1 MANITR
7 LKIKVAPG
15 AKQNR
20 IIGWHGDVLK
30 VRISAQP
37 EKGKANSGVRKLI
50 AEALGVPIR
59 NISVT
64 VGLTS
69 KNKHVVISGL
79 SGSEVKSKIDDNAAD
94 HKKGR

>member
-7 LKIKVAPG
+7 LKVKVAPG
-15 AKQNR
+15 AKQDR

-30 VRISAQP
+30 VRVSDQP

-50 AEALGVPIR
+50 AEALGVPTR
-59 NISVT
+59 NVRVT

-69 KNKHVVISGL
+69 KNKHVAIGGL
-79 SGSEVKSKIDDNAAD
+79 SGPEVKSKIDDHAAD
-94 HKKGR
+94 HKKGL

>member
-7 LKIKVAPG
+7 LKVKVAPG

-50 AEALGVPIR
+50 AEALDVPTR

-69 KNKHVVISGL
+69 KNKHILISGL
-79 SGSEVKSKIDDNAAD
+79 SRSEVKSKIDDHSAD

>member
-50 AEALGVPIR
+50 AEALGVPTR
-59 NISVT
+59 SVSVT

>member
-37 EKGKANSGVRKLI
+37 EKGKANSGVRK
-50 AEALGVPIR
+50 
-59 NISVT
+59 
-64 VGLTS
+64 
-69 KNKHVVISGL
+69 
-79 SGSEVKSKIDDNAAD
+79 
-94 HKKGR
+94 

>member
-1 MANITR
+1 MANITS
-7 LKIKVAPG
+7 LKVKVAPG

-50 AEALGVPIR
+50 AEALGVPTR
-59 NISVT
+59 SVSVT

>member
-1 MANITR
+1 
-7 LKIKVAPG
+7 
-15 AKQNR
+15 
-20 IIGWHGDVLK
+20 
-30 VRISAQP
+30 
-37 EKGKANSGVRKLI
+37 LI

>member
-1 MANITR
+1 MENITR
-7 LKIKVAPG
+7 LKVKVAPG
-15 AKQNR
+15 AKQGC

-30 VRISAQP
+30 VRVSDQP

-50 AEALGVPIR
+50 AEALGVPTR
-59 NISVT
+59 SVSIT
-64 VGLTS
+64 VGQTS
-69 KNKHVVISGL
+69 KNKHVVIGGL

>member
-1 MANITR
+1 LANITR

-50 AEALGVPIR
+50 AEALGVPTR
-59 NISVT
+59 SVSVT

>member
-7 LKIKVAPG
+7 LKVKVAPG

-50 AEALGVPIR
+50 AEALGVPTR
-59 NISVT
+59 SVSIT
-64 VGLTS
+64 VGQTS

-79 SGSEVKSKIDDNAAD
+79 SRSEVKSKIDDNAAD